1 MLQPQA
7 MMLATMMLQW
17 GLQPLQPQAE
27 IQPQA
32 ELLQSRLLSAIST
45 GPSLTKTL
53 SLNPVT
59 LILTIQT
66 AIPKA
71 AEPPLQPQ
79 ADKSHQFQKESP
91 CIQISHQGLVH
102 SFIIMKR
109 ASWSIAVTNELMFWA
124 ASPDPVA

>member
-1 MLQPQA
+1 ML
-7 MMLATMMLQW
+7 MLATMMLQW

-53 SLNPVT
+53 SGNPVS
-59 LILTIQT
+59 LILSIQT
-66 AIPKA
+66 PPNPKA

-79 ADKSHQFQKESP
+79 AEMPKSHQFQKESP
-91 CIQISHQGLVH
+91 FIQISHQGQVH
-102 SFIIMKR
+102 SFIIIVR